1 MRFDKLF
8 AMDEGFPIGIEELL
22 PEGALSAE
30 EEGRVLARI
39 REKAGTALSKEEE
52 KKPVKKIKFGLM
64 LFAAVLVLGTV
75 IASAAFQADGRIA
88 RMLGAEPESWQEFLS
103 GSGTAIQASQECSG
117 WTLTVNQ
124 AVGDRSC
131 AYILLDLAAPE
142 GFVLGADWYRM
153 DCLLDFDGV
162 GGGGWR
168 CIMMEDED
176 KTDNHISFLL
186 DTTMDGDLRN
196 TTGHLKAAGLV
207 EFLDDDHTRDLA
219 DLEWS
224 FDFPMRYKND
234 PIVYRPDQSVQVERG
249 LVKGTIKVETVE
261 VTPLSVRVQLT
272 SPDGILRRVTP
283 VTAGTPMV
291 GAVPLEVRDENGNPI
306 PVDSTGGRDGVH
318 SLDQVMTFVPIVQP
332 ESIAALA
339 LDGVV
344 IPLK

>member
-1 MRFDKLF
+1 MRFDELF
-8 AMDEGFPIGIEELL
+8 ALDENFPIGIEALL

-30 EEGRVLARI
+30 EEDQVLARI
-39 REKAGTALSKEEE
+39 REKAGAALPGKEE
-52 KKPVKKIKFGLM
+52 KKPVKKTKFGLM
-64 LFAAVLVLGTV
+64 LFAAALVLGTV

-88 RMLGAEPESWQEFLS
+88 RTLGAEPESWQEFLS
-103 GSGTAIQASQECSG
+103 GSGTAIQASQEING

-153 DCLLDFDGV
+153 DCILDFDGV

-176 KTDNHISFLL
+176 KTDNRVSFLL
-186 DTTMDGDLRN
+186 DATMNGDLRN
-196 TTGHLKAAGLV
+196 TTGHLKATGLV
-207 EFLDDDHTRDLA
+207 EFLGDDHPRDLTG
-219 DLEWS
+219 LEWS

-234 PIVYRPDQSVQVERG
+234 PIVYRPGQSVQVERG

-283 VTAGTPMV
+283 VTAGTPMA
-291 GAVPLEVRDENGNPI
+291 GAVPLEVRDKDGNPV
-306 PVDSTGGRDGVH
+306 PVDSTGGRDGFH
-318 SLDQVMTFVPIVQP
+318 SLDQVMTFVPIIEP

-344 IPLK
+344 IPLE